1 MSAQRS
7 VLFDAQGPRAR
18 RITLGFNV
26 LGLVLAAGICWWILA
41 GLAAKGQLDAEHWD
55 FLFTSRAWRNF
66 FLPGLESTLK
76 AAGLAIVTSVV
87 FGLVFGMGRLSGLA
101 PVRWVCTVIV
111 EFFRAVPVLLMMIFF
126 YLWLG
131 GLGVVSPRQLPLYAV
146 VLGLTLYNGSV
157 IAELV
162 RSGVQQLPRGQG
174 EAGLALDLS
183 RAQVLRIVQL
193 PQALVAM
200 LPSLLSQFVVILKD
214 TALGYIIT
222 YPELLAAARRL
233 GSAHSMLQALLMAA
247 ALFIVINVLLTALAG
262 WVSRWLSS
270 RTSGRTRP
278 DATAAVDPV

>member
-1 MSAQRS
+1 M
-7 VLFDAQGPRAR
+7 
-18 RITLGFNV
+18 
-26 LGLVLAAGICWWILA
+26 
-41 GLAAKGQLDAEHWD
+41 
-55 FLFTSRAWRNF
+55 
-66 FLPGLESTLK
+66 
-76 AAGLAIVTSVV
+76 
-87 FGLVFGMGRLSGLA
+87 
-101 PVRWVCTVIV
+101 
-111 EFFRAVPVLLMMIFF
+111 
-126 YLWLG
+126 
-131 GLGVVSPRQLPLYAV
+131 VSPRQLPLYAV

-174 EAGLALDLS
+174 EAGLALGLS

-233 GSAHSMLQALLMAA
+233 GSAHSMLQSLLMAA
-247 ALFIVINVLLTALAG
+247 VLFIVINVLLTALAG

-278 DATAAVDPV
+278 DATTAVDPV